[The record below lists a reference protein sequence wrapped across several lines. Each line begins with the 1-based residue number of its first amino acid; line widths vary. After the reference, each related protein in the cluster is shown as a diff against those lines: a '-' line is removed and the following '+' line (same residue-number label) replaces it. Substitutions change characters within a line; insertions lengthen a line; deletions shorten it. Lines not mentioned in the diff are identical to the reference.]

1 MWFSLFFI
9 HDCNNIVVT
18 TDTTAAIIAGGVP
31 ATNSLINKFQSQNPD
46 CCSGVRC
53 NKIEVVVLVGA
64 SA

>member
-1 MWFSLFFI
+1 MWFSLFLI
-9 HDCNNIVVT
+9 HDCNDIVVT

-46 CCSGVRC
+46 CCGVRC